1 MSTRVRAAQRE
12 VAAARGYPR
21 RWLAA
26 GAMMAAVLMDMIDV
40 TIVNVALP
48 TIRRDLGASAAQ
60 LEWVVSA
67 YMLAF
72 AAVLITAG
80 SLGDLFGRKRL
91 FLIGIAV
98 FGTASLGAGLAQSPG
113 ELIAARVVQGAAAAV
128 MTPQLLATF
137 RTMFS
142 GRERGQA
149 FGVYGAVLGLASA
162 VGLLLGGLLT
172 SADVFGWGW
181 RSVFF
186 VNLPVAVF
194 SLVVSARFVPATRER
209 SSGRPDFTGAVLLTA
224 ALVAIVYPLLEGR
237 SLGWPGWIWGVLA
250 AGIAVLVALGLM
262 EARRQHPRVA
272 PLLRTQ
278 LFRVPAFAAGLGI
291 QLAFAAGI
299 QGFFLVFMLWLQA
312 GQHYSPLRAGLTTV
326 AFSAG
331 SFLLAARAVPLARRY
346 GRLVLV
352 AGALLFAAGIVGVD
366 VGAHHVGNGI
376 SPWPLVPGLVVAGAG
391 LALLVIP
398 LVNVV
403 LAAVP
408 AEAAGGASGVFSTA
422 QQLGGAIGVAVAG
435 TIFFTDLSRH
445 PFGAAFIHTA
455 PYTAGAF
462 VICAVLALALP
473 PTAVADEGA

>member
-1 MSTRVRAAQRE
+1 
-12 VAAARGYPR
+12 
-21 RWLAA
+21 
-26 GAMMAAVLMDMIDV
+26 
-40 TIVNVALP
+40 
-48 TIRRDLGASAAQ
+48 
-60 LEWVVSA
+60 
-67 YMLAF
+67 
-72 AAVLITAG
+72 
-80 SLGDLFGRKRL
+80 
-91 FLIGIAV
+91 
-98 FGTASLGAGLAQSPG
+98 
-113 ELIAARVVQGAAAAV
+113 
-128 MTPQLLATF
+128 
-137 RTMFS
+137 
-142 GRERGQA
+142 
-149 FGVYGAVLGLASA
+149 
-162 VGLLLGGLLT
+162 
-172 SADVFGWGW
+172 
-181 RSVFF
+181 VFF

-194 SLVVSARFVPATRER
+194 SLVVSARFVPETRER

-237 SLGWPGWIWGVLA
+237 SLSWPGWIWGVLA
-250 AGIAVLVALGLM
+250 GGIAVLAALGLT

-278 LFRVPAFAAGLGI
+278 LFRVPAFGAGLGI
-291 QLAFAAGI
+291 QLAFAAGL

-331 SFLLAARAVPLARRY
+331 SFLLAGQAVPLARRY

-366 VGAHHVGNGI
+366 VGAHHMGSGI

-391 LALLVIP
+391 LALLIIP

-435 TIFFTDLSRH
+435 TIFFADLSRH
-445 PFGAAFIHTA
+445 PFVAAFIHTA
-455 PYTAGAF
+455 PYAAGAF

-473 PTAVADEGA
+473 HTAVADEGA

>member
-1 MSTRVRAAQRE
+1 MSTRARTAQRE
-12 VAAARGYPR
+12 VAAAGGYPR

-98 FGTASLGAGLAQSPG
+98 FGAASLGAGLAQSPG
-113 ELIAARVVQGAAAAV
+113 ELIAARVVQGAAAAA

-194 SLVVSARFVPATRER
+194 SLVVSARFVPETRER
-209 SSGRPDFTGAVLLTA
+209 SSGRPDFAGAVLLTA

-237 SLGWPGWIWGVLA
+237 SLGWPRWIWGMLA

-312 GQHYSPLRAGLTTV
+312 GQHYSPLRAGLTAV

-331 SFLLAARAVPLARRY
+331 SFLLAAQAVPLALRY

-366 VGAHHVGNGI
+366 VGAHHVGNGV

-435 TIFFTDLSRH
+435 TIFFTDLGRH
-445 PFGAAFIHTA
+445 PFVAAFIHTA

-473 PTAVADEGA
+473 RTAVADEGA